1 MADNMTP
8 EQRRMTMSRIRG
20 RDTKVELVV
29 RKELHRRGYRFRVN
43 ATWLTGK
50 PDIVFTRFRLAIF
63 IDGDFWHGWKFDQW
77 SLKLAPYWR
86 EKIGGNITRD
96 LRHRALLRRE
106 GWTVMRLW
114 EHDVNKNLD
123 RCIRRIEAKL
133 DQLRKV

>member
-43 ATWLTGK
+43 ATWLAGK
-50 PDIVFTRFRLAIF
+50 PDVVFTRFRLAIF

-77 SLKLAPYWR
+77 SQKLAPYWR
-86 EKIGGNITRD
+86 EKISGNIARD

-114 EHDVNKNLD
+114 EHDVNKNLE
-123 RCIRRIEAKL
+123 RCIRRIETKL